1 MRRILI
7 LLAICFYS
15 ILCISQIHD
24 TVSIHDVEIKG
35 MGEYVQVGDEHI
47 LVSDSVGN
55 PSIPAV
61 EVCYAG
67 EIESELGA
75 EVEIISGEILF

>member
-1 MRRILI
+1 MRKILI
-7 LLAICFYS
+7 LLAICFNS
-15 ILCISQIHD
+15 ILCFSQIND
-24 TVSIHDVEIKG
+24 TVSIHDVEIKD
-35 MGEYVQVGDEHI
+35 MGEYVQIGDEHI

-55 PSIPAV
+55 PSVPAV

>member
-15 ILCISQIHD
+15 ILCFSQIND
-24 TVSIHDVEIKG
+24 TVSIHDVEIKD

-61 EVCYAG
+61 EV
-67 EIESELGA
+67 
-75 EVEIISGEILF
+75 

>member
-1 MRRILI
+1 
-7 LLAICFYS
+7 
-15 ILCISQIHD
+15 
-24 TVSIHDVEIKG
+24 
-35 MGEYVQVGDEHI
+35 MGEYVQIGDEHI
-47 LVSDSVGN
+47 LVLDSVGN
-55 PSIPAV
+55 PSVPAV

>member
-1 MRRILI
+1 MKKIFS
-7 LLAICFYS
+7 LLYLFICS
-15 ILCISQIHD
+15 VLCFSQIHD
-24 TVSIHDVEIKG
+24 TVSIHDVEIKD
-35 MGEYVQVGDEHI
+35 MGEYVQIGDEHI

-55 PSIPAV
+55 LSIPAV